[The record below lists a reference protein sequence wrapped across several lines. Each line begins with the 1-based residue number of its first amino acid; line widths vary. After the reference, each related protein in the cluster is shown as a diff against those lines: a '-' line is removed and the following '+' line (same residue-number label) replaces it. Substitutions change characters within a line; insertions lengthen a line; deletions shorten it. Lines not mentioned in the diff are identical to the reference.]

1 LRKYPTE
8 ETDPLNNFPIIQELD
23 DEIILT
29 TKNISRL
36 IGVHEETVRRW
47 CRKGYVKTVS
57 PFGKYKIRGIDFKS
71 FAIQWYMNKNKK
83 HR

>member
-1 LRKYPTE
+1 MQNKE
-8 ETDPLNNFPIIQELD
+8 ANQEILNRFPIISNID

-29 TKNISRL
+29 VKNISN
-36 IGVHEETVRRW
+36 IIQVHEETVRRW

-57 PFGKYKIRGIDFKS
+57 PFGKYKIRGVDFKT
-71 FAIQWYMNKNKK
+71 FVVQWYMNKAK